1 MKKFI
6 KPLCFAAPF
15 LFTLPSSHAGD
26 DWRFETQLTSYSVS
40 ELVPI
45 KSLMDDSWSGEYQ
58 ATNSLFTTNRGDI
71 AIGKGKWLVGVS
83 NRFDY
88 FGRFSEDTGRFFYLD
103 KNKIE
108 QPENQD
114 LDIYLNVEHAESH
127 GAFVQYNDSYKNFDY
142 AVRINYWHSQKTLS
156 GIIDGKL
163 NTNVDEKYTGEL
175 NFDYN
180 YDEDTLFDRLT
191 PDYVD
196 GYGYSLDI
204 DLFWQI
210 NDKFDA
216 SLSLK
221 DVAHRIKWKE
231 VYHTTASLNRT
242 KDKEASEPSLSGIE
256 NNPDYTQRFKQQ
268 SYLQIGY
275 KTDYGR
281 AYGGTDHINTHHHV
295 YVGFER
301 EVFDNGFKASIA
313 LYPDTSSVK
322 FGLGNDLIG
331 FKLGLNKSKFK
342 NANTLMLDMYF
353 KY

>member
-1 MKKFI
+1 MKTII
-6 KPLCFAAPF
+6 KPLCLATPLLLALPNSYAA
-15 LFTLPSSHAGD
+15 D

-45 KSLMDDSWSGEYQ
+45 KSLIDDTWIGKYQ
-58 ATNSLFTTNRGDI
+58 PTNSLFTTSRGDM
-71 AIGKGKWLVGVS
+71 AIGKGKWLIGVS

-108 QPENQD
+108 QPENKD

-127 GAFVQYNDSYKNFDY
+127 GAFVQYNDVYKSLKY
-142 AVRINYWHSQKTLS
+142 SVRVNYWHSEKTLS
-156 GIIDGKL
+156 GVIDGKL
-163 NTNVDEKYTGEL
+163 NTNVNEKYTGEL

-180 YDEDTLFDRLT
+180 YEEDILFDRLT

-196 GYGYSLDI
+196 GSGYSFDI

-221 DVAHRIKWKE
+221 DVAHRIEWKE
-231 VYHTTASLNRT
+231 VYHTKATIDRT

-256 NNPDYTQRFKQQ
+256 NNHDYKQRFKQQ
-268 SYLQIGY
+268 SYLQVGY

-281 AYGGTDHINTHHHV
+281 VYGGTDHINTHHHA
-295 YVGFER
+295 YIGFER
-301 EVFDNGFKASIA
+301 EVFDNGLKASVSV
-313 LYPDTSSVK
+313 YPDTSSIK
-322 FGLGNDLIG
+322 LGLGNDLIG
-331 FKLGLNKSKFK
+331 FNLGLNKAKFK
-342 NANTLMLDMYF
+342 NANTLILDMYF